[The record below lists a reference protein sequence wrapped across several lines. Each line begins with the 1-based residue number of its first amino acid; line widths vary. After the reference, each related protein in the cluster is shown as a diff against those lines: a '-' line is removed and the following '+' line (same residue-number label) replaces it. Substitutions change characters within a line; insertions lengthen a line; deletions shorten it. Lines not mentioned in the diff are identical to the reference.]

1 MRRYEAHLWIKEL
14 HRQVYLGGYEHEEH
28 AAEAYDVAALKSKG
42 MHVKTNFDIA
52 RHGFCSHQVEIDN
65 LPQLPAAY
73 LPCSLTKKLLQSAV
87 PTLRAFARLII
98 VSNAS
103 R

>member
-1 MRRYEAHLWIKEL
+1 MLQYNCSICRGCPSAYRRILSRYEAHLWIKEL

-42 MHVKTNFDIA
+42 MHVKTNF
-52 RHGFCSHQVEIDN
+52 E
-65 LPQLPAAY
+65 
-73 LPCSLTKKLLQSAV
+73 
-87 PTLRAFARLII
+87 
-98 VSNAS
+98 VS